1 MDMLIFSIL
10 EPLTSVS
17 LLISIRIYSA
27 PSAQSCFKVRPSVPI
42 GFHSF
47 HYLFATY
54 LQESLTIS
62 APSKSFSVTA
72 NSSVHFVKTC
82 FFVFCLRKNIS
93 ALLYSKQAA
102 KDSNKIELSSLK
114 PTVKHLIEIIKN
126 NPFENP
132 SPYEK
137 LVGDLAGKYS
147 RRINIYTA
155 SFDI

>member
-17 LLISIRIYSA
+17 LLMSIRIYSA

-62 APSKSFSVTA
+62 APSKSCLVTA
-72 NSSVHFVKTC
+72 IVQSLWAIHYPLYLK
-82 FFVFCLRKNIS
+82 
-93 ALLYSKQAA
+93 ALPLLGLSMQA
-102 KDSNKIELSSLK
+102 I
-114 PTVKHLIEIIKN
+114 TLIEVEHIILKVD
-126 NPFENP
+126 E
-132 SPYEK
+132 SLIGHK
-137 LVGDLAGKYS
+137 I
-147 RRINIYTA
+147 RIFRVMFSANGNTI
-155 SFDI
+155 IL